1 MIRKLLILCAISSP
15 VLAQT
20 TTWTGIIKDVQN
32 NVVTSGKVTFT
43 LTQSVDA
50 TVPGGSRFVPSTVSC
65 SINADGTM
73 GIGTGACV
81 TAMNTAISP
90 TGTSY
95 KVCIQPYFAQPGS
108 CFFGYAITASQD
120 ITTQVPTPSTGPF
133 NYNPLAQGIPG
144 PPGPQGPIGA
154 PTSGVNL
161 TPSATQTVTQPGGTT
176 LNVSNFN
183 GQCNIMPTTG
193 TDPSGATDN
202 TTVFQNSI
210 NCAVKGLSIPP
221 GTFWVPSIT
230 NTNGVPINGDGI
242 LLGTVSQIAT
252 NQAGSVVTAN
262 RQQVNSYADKGQFI
276 FGREYLTHFHRL
288 MMGNFLNP
296 NAYTRTLTIFS
307 GDSTTVGVNVSNPLF
322 FVDQMFTTTALRLG
336 LLGVAA
342 INAGHS
348 GAQTADWISTGF
360 NYLNLDLA
368 QGPDLYVMRWG
379 INDGFYGATPAMTIA
394 NIRTG
399 LARIRASHTVDQMS
413 CVLMMPSS
421 TDDNPNNRS
430 AKQYEQLRN
439 GYAQAARDYKCAFI
453 DTYAYLQDSTTD
465 STSMDAPYEPTG
477 HSTPIIHIHPDDSRN
492 IIINSI
498 FTDAV
503 MPLGLTQTIT
513 TNSFYNVGG
522 FQALQTASTLP
533 GAYDRGITVW
543 RAPSANGFPYD
554 GVVVN
559 TRQADGPAMQFN
571 YPYLATST
579 NYAIR
584 VSTGSL
590 GSQTWL
596 PWRDTA
602 GTQLSKEFFAF
613 GASGNT
619 NPSIGSFDFNSGIA
633 RIVSTGANPA
643 TAGGIQLIGSGS
655 GTATSFFNYFQC
667 TAGTAACKM
676 DSMVGTGN
684 RLVCAHAD
692 GTLYAGTT
700 TTCP

>member
-1 MIRKLLILCAISSP
+1 MIRKLLIICAISSP

-73 GIGTGACV
+73 GIGAGACV
-81 TAMNTAISP
+81 TTMNTAISP

-161 TPSATQTVTQPGGTT
+161 TPSSTQTVTQPGGTT

-252 NQAGSVVTAN
+252 NSVGTVVTAN
-262 RQQVNSYADKGQFI
+262 RNQVNSYADKGQYI

-288 MMGNFLNP
+288 LMNNFSNP
-296 NAYTRTLTIFS
+296 NAYVNIRVVFA
-307 GDSTTVGVNVSNPLF
+307 GDSTTAGVNITNPLF
-322 FVDQMFTTTALRLG
+322 TVDKMFGNTALRKG
-336 LLGVAA
+336 LLGVGPV
-342 INAGHS
+342 NAGHS
-348 GAQTADWISTGF
+348 GETTAGWLSNWLPG
-360 NYLNLDLA
+360 DLA
-368 QGPDLYVMRWG
+368 SNPDLYVIRYG
-379 INDGFYGATPAMTIA
+379 INDGYSGITPAQTIA

-399 LARIRASHTVDQMS
+399 LTTVRAAKTIDQMS
-413 CVLMMPSS
+413 CVLAMPSS
-421 TDDNPNNRS
+421 TDDNPNHRNYQ
-430 AKQYEQLRN
+430 QYEQLRN
-439 GYAQAARDYKCAFI
+439 GFAKAARDFHCTFI
-453 DTYAYLQDSTTD
+453 DTYAYLQDSATD
-465 STSMDAPYEPTG
+465 STSMDIPYEVTG
-477 HSTPIIHIHPDDSRN
+477 HSTPLIHIHPDDSRN
-492 IIINSI
+492 IIINSLI
-498 FTDAV
+498 TEAV
-503 MPLGLTQTIT
+503 LPSGLVEPIQS
-513 TNSFYNVGG
+513 NSFYNVGG
-522 FQALQTASTLP
+522 FQAIQSGTNPPAN
-533 GAYDRGITVW
+533 YDFGITIW
-543 RAPSANGFPYD
+543 RGTAASGFPYD

-559 TRQADGPAMQFN
+559 TRQVDGPAMQIN
-571 YPYLATST
+571 YPYLASGT

-590 GSQTWL
+590 GSQNWL

-602 GTQLSKEFFAF
+602 GTQLSQDFYTF
-613 GASGNT
+613 GAAGNT
-619 NPSIGSFDFNSGIA
+619 IPTRMGMDYITGS
-633 RIVSTGANPA
+633 STGRLSSFGTGA
-643 TAGGIQLIGSGS
+643 TYGAIQLNGLQGTGGGFVNYLTCS
-655 GTATSFFNYFQC
+655 GTA
-667 TAGTAACKM
+667 GCKS
-676 DSMVGTGN
+676 DSLVGTGN